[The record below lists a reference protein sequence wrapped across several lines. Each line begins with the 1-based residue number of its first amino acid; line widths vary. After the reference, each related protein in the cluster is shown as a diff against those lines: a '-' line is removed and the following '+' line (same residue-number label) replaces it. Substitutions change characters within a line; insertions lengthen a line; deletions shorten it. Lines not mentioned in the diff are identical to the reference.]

1 MMAALGKLGIGQP
14 PQSLSEV
21 LHVMERSELVHE
33 ALGEH
38 IFEWYVRNKRRE
50 DGLQNP
56 RQPI

>member
-1 MMAALGKLGIGQP
+1 
-14 PQSLSEV
+14 
-21 LHVMERSELVHE
+21 MERSELVHE

-38 IFEWYVRNKRRE
+38 IFEWYVRNKRRV